1 MSQTNGSHLDIEL
14 LSALVDGELPA
25 AEMAAAEA
33 HLATCTVCRAE
44 RARLER
50 TVHAIQVLPAV
61 RPPRSF
67 RIEPAVAPA
76 PAEQAPRPLPPPTFV
91 QPPPSRVSWL
101 SPGLLR
107 SLAGVAVAVMVV
119 LFIADAFVP
128 SQAVS
133 RTAAVTPAGGAA
145 AAAQQRAREAAPA
158 PAAAPRSAS
167 APPAQLAAPAPSA
180 ADNRGIPS
188 ESQAAAPSSGAAGGA
203 ADRAGTTSGSEAEGG
218 GAEATPAIASAP
230 RALSNAPLPGGAAAS
245 NAAPNGATNAGPT
258 ASPPAPTVSYS
269 GGGLRP
275 LHLGAAF
282 GGLAFLLIVA
292 STILARRRA
301 APRRT
306 PAPGLRPDR

>member
-145 AAAQQRAREAAPA
+145 
-158 PAAAPRSAS
+158 AAAPRSAS